1 MINLFCQCQ
10 GVYLTSVLNQV
21 LNFSDLVNSNLK
33 NSLPSIE
40 VLKNRLK
47 SLGVTSKPID
57 FKASSSFSLLSPSN
71 SSLTFELYYD
81 LLPV

>member
-1 MINLFCQCQ
+1 MSRSLPNICIKSSTKL
-10 GVYLTSVLNQV
+10 
-21 LNFSDLVNSNLK
+21 SDLVNSNLK

-57 FKASSSFSLLSPSN
+57 FKVSLSFSLLSPSN
-71 SSLTFELYYD
+71 SSLTF
-81 LLPV
+81 